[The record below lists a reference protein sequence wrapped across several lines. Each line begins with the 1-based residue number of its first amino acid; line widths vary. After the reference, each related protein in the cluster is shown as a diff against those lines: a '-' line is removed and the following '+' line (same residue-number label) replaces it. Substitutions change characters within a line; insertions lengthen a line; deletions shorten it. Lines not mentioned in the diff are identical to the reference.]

1 MTSRF
6 LLSAALAAALSTTAA
21 CGSGTE
27 PDPNEGNATLS
38 GTVRAATGSAALEG
52 ATVSVGAA
60 RATTDATGHFE
71 LTGLPAGA
79 ATVTAERPGYEAATA
94 SVTMA
99 DGPNTRDF
107 SLADREIYEPGTYAA
122 YVPAR
127 VGPIRGALIVL
138 GGPVTSGFVTGDPLV
153 TDDPVLEQSLQG
165 LGASLRSYAK
175 SARLAIVGSDVVNI
189 PDGSAS
195 DAALLALL
203 GTIAGQSGHPELA
216 DAPVLMFG
224 LSAGS
229 REAGGFVSR
238 NPARSI
244 GLLLRV
250 PVAAPTIMAGEG
262 LAVPAFVMQ
271 AGDDVES
278 RNLEIQ
284 AIFAGNRSRGGRWAL
299 AVEPGV
305 EHGEASDIGNEAT
318 TSWLTAV
325 LARLPA
331 TAGDPLVTFDES
343 SGWLGDQATLEI
355 APWADYPGDR
365 ATASWHLSQNAALT
379 WKALGEGTAD

>member
-1 MTSRF
+1 MTSRL
-6 LLSAALAAALSTTAA
+6 LLSAALAAALSTAA

-38 GTVRAATGSAALEG
+38 GTVRAATGAAPLEG
-52 ATVSVGAA
+52 ATVTVGAA
-60 RATTDATGHFE
+60 HATTDAAGHYQ

-79 ATVTAERPGYEAATA
+79 ATIQAERPGYDAATA
-94 SVTMA
+94 SVTIA
-99 DGPNTRDF
+99 AGPNTRDF
-107 SLADREIYEPGTYAA
+107 SLADREIYETGTSAA

-153 TDDPVLEQSLQG
+153 TDDPVLEQALQG
-165 LGASLRSYAK
+165 LGVSLRSYAK
-175 SARLAIVGSDVVNI
+175 SARLALVGSEIVNI
-189 PDGSAS
+189 PDGTAS
-195 DAALLALL
+195 DAALFAVLA
-203 GTIAGQSGHPELA
+203 TVAAQSGHPELA

-229 REAGGFVSR
+229 REAGGLVSR
-238 NPARSI
+238 NPARAI

-250 PVAAPTIMAGEG
+250 PVAAPTLMAPEG
-262 LAVPAFVMQ
+262 LAVPVFVMQ
-271 AGDDVES
+271 AGEDAEAT
-278 RNLEIQ
+278 NLAIQ

-305 EHGEASDIGNEAT
+305 VHGEASDLGNESV
-318 TSWLTAV
+318 TSWLSAV
-325 LARLPA
+325 LARLPG
-331 TAGDPLVTFDES
+331 TPGDPLVAFDES
-343 SGWLGDQATLEI
+343 TGWLGDQGTLEI

-379 WKALGEGTAD
+379 WKALATGGPD